1 MSAEE
6 SFLTRW
12 SRRKRGA
19 ATAGRDRPTAER
31 IEERTPCA
39 TPEAPNS
46 AQEPGALV
54 DLASLPPIESIGAGS
69 DVRAFLT
76 PGVPADLARAAL
88 RRAWSAEPA
97 IRDFIGLSENS
108 WDFTAPD
115 GVPGFGSVTEEEV
128 RLLLRQVLGEPNAA
142 EAFERLSDDQITDG
156 AKEEPE
162 LGDDHAA
169 AEPRAAATYLAPQH
183 EFGTREYQPR
193 LQRRQHGGALPE

>member
-19 ATAGRDRPTAER
+19 AAGRDRPTAER
-31 IEERTPCA
+31 IENRTSTA

-115 GVPGFGSVTEEEV
+115 GVPGFGSVTGEEV
-128 RLLLRQVLGEPNAA
+128 RRLLRQVLGEPNAA
-142 EAFERLSDDQITDG
+142 EASKRLSDDQITDG

-162 LGDDHAA
+162 PGDNHAA
-169 AEPRAAATYLAPQH
+169 AEPRADANYLAPQH
-183 EFGTREYQPR
+183 EFGTREFRPR
-193 LQRRQHGGALPE
+193 LQRRRHGGALPE

>member
-1 MSAEE
+1 VA
-6 SFLTRW
+6 
-12 SRRKRGA
+12 
-19 ATAGRDRPTAER
+19 
-31 IEERTPCA
+31 
-39 TPEAPNS
+39 PEAPNS
-46 AQEPGALV
+46 AQEPGELV

-115 GVPGFGSVTEEEV
+115 GVPGFGSVTEEEA
-128 RLLLRQVLGEPNAA
+128 RLLLRQILGKPNAA
-142 EAFERLSDDQITDG
+142 EAFERLSHDQITDG

-162 LGDDHAA
+162 LGDDHAG
-169 AEPRAAATYLAPQH
+169 AEPRADATYLAPQH
-183 EFGTREYQPR
+183 EFGTPEFQPR
-193 LQRRQHGGALPE
+193 LQRPRHGGALPE